1 MTIDFRFIKNHFL
14 CLLFIIF
21 FCHAAAQ
28 QRYKPFRITG
38 ELKLDGALNEPEWK
52 SAMPITDFI
61 QVDPYPGTLPSER
74 TEVRMLYNDAYLYV
88 GFHCYDKEPD
98 KIVRFLMDRDFELG
112 KDDGISV
119 QLDTYNDKNTA
130 VLFITN
136 TLSARFDSEI
146 SSNGA
151 NSNNN
156 YNNFWDAVSVNDSTG
171 YTAEF
176 RIPFSSLR
184 FEQKEKTV
192 MGFRFARLIKRKNE
206 LLTYPKCD
214 SSIQNQWKNVS
225 QEAELEFSNLQTK
238 KPIYLIPYVI
248 ANFEKQNMLN
258 GYSTAYES
266 SNVFLKRKL
275 YSSNETV
282 DKIISNIG
290 ADLKYGIS
298 KNFTLNATI
307 NTDFAQ
313 AEVDNRIINLSKYVI
328 NLPEKRSFF
337 LESQSLLS
345 YSVGQYTQL
354 FNSRRIGLEDGQAVP
369 IIGGLRITG
378 KQNGWAIGALN
389 MQTSDVNDKEI
400 PAQNFSVFRWR
411 KYYDSKGSF
420 WGGILTNRFSTGNNL
435 VSNQS
440 YGVGAVNNIN
450 DKWTVGFGTAV
461 TYDSLV
467 NKSFDKN
474 SFINVFIYKNVNE
487 GFSHGINFE
496 HAGEK
501 FNPAMGF
508 NPETDYGFISITN
521 GKRTRL
527 SGIHSINY
535 WSVNTELQYRW
546 KLLSQLT
553 ETRFANIKTELN
565 WKNGSILTL
574 IPAEYKEDRLF
585 ESWQISDNVLIPA
598 GYYHMFTGI
607 LDYIYDESKSYTG
620 EFLVKYGDFYGG
632 TIFTLNPSADYI
644 INRYFRLNINYEYN
658 QINFPMEFSES
669 LNPIYRSNL
678 VALNL
683 TVTQSS
689 KFSIKLLA
697 QYDDNSNS
705 LGGNLRIRY
714 NPKEGTDLYIVF
726 NSALNVNRLDVK
738 PKIPLF
744 DQQAIVVK
752 YSIAFGL

>member
-1 MTIDFRFIKNHFL
+1 MIINFHSSKNHFF
-14 CLLFIIF
+14 CLIFIIL
-21 FCHAAAQ
+21 FCNAAAQ

-38 ELKLDGALNEPEWK
+38 ELKLDGILNEPEWN
-52 SAMPITDFI
+52 SALPISDFI
-61 QVDPYPGTLPSER
+61 QTDPDPGALPSER
-74 TEVRMLYNDAYLYV
+74 TEVRMLYNDDYLYV

-98 KIVRFLMDRDFELG
+98 KIVRFFMDRDFEIG
-112 KDDGISV
+112 NDDGISV
-119 QLDTYNDKNTA
+119 QLDTYNDKNTS

-136 TLSARFDSEI
+136 ALSARFDSEV

-151 NSNNN
+151 SSNNN
-156 YNNFWDAVSVNDSTG
+156 YNNFWDAVSINDSTG

-184 FEQKEKTV
+184 FQQKEKTV

-206 LLTYPKCD
+206 LLTFPKCD
-214 SSIQNQWKNVS
+214 SSIQNQWRNVS
-225 QEAELEFSNLQTK
+225 QAAELEFSNLQTK

-248 ANFEKQNMLN
+248 ANFEKQNKLN
-258 GYSTAYES
+258 GSNTAYES
-266 SNVFLKRKL
+266 SDVFLKRKH

-369 IIGGLRITG
+369 IICGLRITG
-378 KQNGWAIGALN
+378 KQNGWGIGALN
-389 MQTSDVNDKEI
+389 MQTSDVNDKKI

-411 KYYDSKGSF
+411 KYYDTKGSF
-420 WGGILTNRFSTGNNL
+420 WGGILTNRFSTGNNS

-467 NKSFDKN
+467 NKTFDKN

-496 HAGEK
+496 HAEKK
-501 FNPAMGF
+501 FNPAIGF

-521 GKRTRL
+521 GKRTRIN
-527 SGIHSINY
+527 GIHSINY

-553 ETRFANIKTELN
+553 ETRFANIKTELD

-585 ESWQISDNVLIPA
+585 ESWQINDNVLVPA
-598 GYYHMFTGI
+598 GYYHMYTGI

-620 EFLVKYGDFYGG
+620 EFLGKYGDFYGG
-632 TIFTLNPSADYI
+632 TIFTLNPSVNYI
-644 INRYFRLNINYEYN
+644 INRYFRLNLNYEFN
-658 QINFPMEFSES
+658 QINFPIEFSES
-669 LNPIYRSNL
+669 KNPVYRSNL
-678 VALNL
+678 VAFYL

-705 LGGNLRIRY
+705 VGGNLRIRY

-738 PKIPLF
+738 PKIPLV

-752 YSIAFGL
+752 YSISFGL